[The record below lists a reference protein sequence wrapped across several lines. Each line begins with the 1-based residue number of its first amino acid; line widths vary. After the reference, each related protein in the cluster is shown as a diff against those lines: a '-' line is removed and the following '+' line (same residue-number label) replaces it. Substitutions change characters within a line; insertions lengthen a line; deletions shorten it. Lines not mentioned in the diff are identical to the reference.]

1 MLMTQPRV
9 TDKAQRW
16 WWGLLLGHCFI
27 KNDSVAIDGV
37 VLNTLNV
44 SAEEEGETFHRVVH
58 SLSPLPGSLA
68 SLDE

>member
-1 MLMTQPRV
+1 MV
-9 TDKAQRW
+9 V
-16 WWGLLLGHCFI
+16 GLLLGHCFI
-27 KNDSVAIDGV
+27 INDSVAIDGV

-44 SAEEEGETFHRVVH
+44 SAEEEGEAFHRVVH